1 MGQENSAFDLY
12 GKTVL
17 TPGPQLSCGGR
28 DVDGDGLGVKGET
41 RNSTK
46 RNKGCGV
53 DLLLF

>member
-12 GKTVL
+12 GKTAL

-46 RNKGCGV
+46 WNKGCGV